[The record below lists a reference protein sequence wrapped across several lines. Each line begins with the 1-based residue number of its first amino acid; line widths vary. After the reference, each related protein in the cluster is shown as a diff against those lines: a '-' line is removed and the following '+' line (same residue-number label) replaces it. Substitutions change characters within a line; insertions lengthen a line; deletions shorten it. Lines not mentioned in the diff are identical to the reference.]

1 MKRYLDNEIGGFPQC
16 FATSEATSYDSM
28 NEVFRELIAEPSTAS
43 VKRVL
48 EDEEIEAMRSE
59 YTQLYENDRVDCERE
74 LAELEVEKRKI
85 EERIKAKRDEM
96 ASIMQHINDNVRT
109 INDGYITE
117 NLNEE
122 ESFKAVVDGYVLH
135 YTYIGDEEIKGCF
148 TLAKVEEVSKSDR
161 SIFALQTNN
170 QEKFIKRFG
179 AYFNASNHFWDVDT
193 TEENKTHLIG
203 SKVATTVRTA
213 YADIQRDTILTE
225 EMVEW
230 IIKDEDIDSV
240 VIYAKTNQEAGV

>member
-1 MKRYLDNEIGGFPQC
+1 MKRYLETELGGFPTNY
-16 FATSEATSYDSM
+16 ATSGDDAYSSM
-28 NEVFRELIAEPSTAS
+28 LDVMRELIAEPSTAS

-59 YTQLYENDRVDCERE
+59 YTQLYENDRVDCEHE
-74 LAELEVEKRKI
+74 LAELEFEKRKI

-170 QEKFIKRFG
+170 QERFIKRFG
-179 AYFNASNHFWDVDT
+179 ADFSALNHFVTVDAT
-193 TEENKTHLIG
+193 KENKARLIG
-203 SKVATTVRTA
+203 CKVATMVRTA

-240 VIYAKTNQEAGV
+240 VIYAKTDHEAGA

>member
-1 MKRYLDNEIGGFPQC
+1 MKRYLDNEIGGFPQH

-28 NEVFRELIAEPSTAS
+28 VEVFRELIAEPSTAS

-59 YTQLYENDRVDCERE
+59 YTQLYENDRVDCEHE

-117 NLNEE
+117 TLNEE

-135 YTYIGDEEIKGCF
+135 YTYIDDEEVKGCF

-179 AYFNASNHFWDVDT
+179 ADFSAFNHFAVVDT
-193 TEENKTHLIG
+193 TKENRTRLIG
-203 SKVATTVRTA
+203 SKMATTVRTT
-213 YADIQRDTILTE
+213 YADIERDTILTE
-225 EMVEW
+225 EMVDW
-230 IIKDEDIDSV
+230 MVKDENLDSI
-240 VIYAKTNQEAGV
+240 VIYAETDQEARP

>member
-1 MKRYLDNEIGGFPQC
+1 MKRYLENEIGGFPQH
-16 FATSEATSYDSM
+16 FATSEATAYDSM
-28 NEVFRELIAEPSTAS
+28 VEVFRELIAEPSTAS

-59 YTQLYENDRVDCERE
+59 YTQLYENDRVDCEHE

-135 YTYIGDEEIKGCF
+135 YTYIGDEETKGCF

-179 AYFNASNHFWDVDT
+179 ADFNALNNFMKVEA
-193 TEENKTHLIG
+193 TEDNKSLLIG
-203 SKVATTVRTA
+203 FKLAVAVHTEF
-213 YADIQRDTILTE
+213 ADIERDTIIDAQMANWL
-225 EMVEW
+225 V
-230 IIKDEDIDSV
+230 KDEAVESV
-240 VIYAKTNQEAGV
+240 VVYAKAHLEERA

>member
-1 MKRYLDNEIGGFPQC
+1 MKRYLEIELGGFPNNY
-16 FATSEATSYDSM
+16 ATSGDDAYSSM
-28 NEVFRELIAEPSTAS
+28 LDVMRELIAEPSTAS

-48 EDEEIEAMRSE
+48 EDEEIEALRSE
-59 YTQLYENDRVDCERE
+59 YTQLYENDKVDCEHE
-74 LAELEVEKRKI
+74 LAQLEFEKRKI

-170 QEKFIKRFG
+170 QEWFIKRFG
-179 AYFNASNHFWDVDT
+179 ADFNELGNYMTIDATLD
-193 TEENKTHLIG
+193 NKERLIG
-203 SKVATTVRTA
+203 CKVATMVRTT

-225 EMVEW
+225 EMVDW
-230 IIKDEDIDSV
+230 MVKDENLDSI
-240 VIYAKTNQEAGV
+240 VIYAETDQEAGA